1 MRKNKYFLILFVVG
15 ILTTLL
21 SCNEI
26 PNTNFQC
33 YDLIEDM
40 GKMYKNEKLY
50 TGSCYTVYPENDTL
64 IDEIRSYKKGVRHGV
79 WAKYYQNGQLTYV
92 GNAKKGEIDGYY
104 KHYHKENGL
113 LKEEGRM
120 KNGYK
125 DRVWKYYDLGGNLE
139 KKELYVDQTLFDETY
154 TNPAI
159 NSKIND

>member
-1 MRKNKYFLILFVVG
+1 MKKNNFFIILFIVG
-15 ILTTLL
+15 LFTTLL
-21 SCNEI
+21 ACNKI
-26 PNTNFQC
+26 PNTNDQC

-50 TGSCYTVYPENDTL
+50 SGSCYTLYPENKTL
-64 IDEIRSYKKGVRHGV
+64 IDEIRSYKKGIRHGV

-92 GNAKKGEIDGYY
+92 GKAKKGEINGYY
-104 KHYHKENGL
+104 KYYRENGL
-113 LKEEGRM
+113 LQEEGRM
-120 KNGYK
+120 KMGYK

-159 NSKIND
+159 NSKINN